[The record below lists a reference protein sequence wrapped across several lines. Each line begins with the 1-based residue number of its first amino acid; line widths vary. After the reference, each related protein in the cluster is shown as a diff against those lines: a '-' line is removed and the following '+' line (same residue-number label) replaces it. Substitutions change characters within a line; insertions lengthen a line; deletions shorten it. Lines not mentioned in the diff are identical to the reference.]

1 MRMAGRI
8 GALCGWD
15 LRGGDAQTRRQNR
28 AWRSCFAGGAGGY
41 MTVEASLIL
50 PMVLCIYVAIIYAGF
65 YLYNR
70 CVATQ
75 DAYVLCYRESLHKD
89 DDLWSYPDGSVARR
103 EEAAQVGDKYLAVKS
118 KSASVSTDGAV
129 IRYSG
134 EGNVAPPLFGGGSSI
149 MPQGIW
155 TYRYGMSARHTDPP
169 LNIRKARR
177 VYASLHGIYEAVQSD
192 E

>member
-1 MRMAGRI
+1 MNVMTCDIAAPHRRHEWITLRNRGRH
-8 GALCGWD
+8 AHH
-15 LRGGDAQTRRQNR
+15 DA
-28 AWRSCFAGGAGGY
+28 Y
-41 MTVEASLIL
+41 MTVEASLIM
-50 PMVLCIYVAIIYAGF
+50 PMVLCIYVVLIYAGF

-75 DAYVLCYRESLHKD
+75 DAYVLCFRESIHKD
-89 DDLWSYPDGSVARR
+89 ENLWSYPDGSVARS
-103 EEAAQVGDKYLAVKS
+103 EEADQVGDKYIAVKS
-118 KSASVSTDGAV
+118 TSSNVSTDGAI

-134 EGNVAPPLFGGGSSI
+134 DGNVAPPVFGGSVI

-155 TYRYGMSARHTDPP
+155 TYEFGMSARHTDPP

-177 VYASLHGIYEAVQSD
+177 IYASLHGIYEAVAGDAD

>member
-1 MRMAGRI
+1 MKEHPRRTGS
-8 GALCGWD
+8 GA
-15 LRGGDAQTRRQNR
+15 
-28 AWRSCFAGGAGGY
+28 Y
-41 MTVEASLIL
+41 MTVEASLIM
-50 PMVLCIYVAIIYAGF
+50 PMVLCIYVVLIYAGY

-75 DAYVLCYRESLHKD
+75 DAYVLCFRESIYKD
-89 DDLWSYPDGSVARR
+89 EDLWDYPDGNVVRS
-103 EEAAQVGDKYLAVKS
+103 EEADQVGDKYIAVKS
-118 KSASVSTDGAV
+118 TSSEVSTDGAI

-134 EGNVAPPLFGGGSSI
+134 EGNVAPPLFGGSSI

-155 TYRYGMSARHTDPP
+155 TYRFGMSARHTDPP

-177 VYASLHGIYEAVQSD
+177 TYASLHGIYEIVAGDD